1 MDAFLNKR
9 LLYRMQHL
17 LQPTNLGAGQSAA
30 VKDLL
35 VPPTS
40 FPWISIV
47 LLLLG
52 VLFYII

>member
-1 MDAFLNKR
+1 MDSFLNKR

-35 VPPTS
+35 PSS
-40 FPWISIV
+40 FPWISII

-52 VLFYII
+52 ILLYLI